1 MFVLIDGVDN
11 SNWTDIRQ
19 HGKKLSI
26 YGSQEGILDSFGH
39 ALLHK
44 IGKKG
49 LYEGILTWIDFHW
62 SNQRN
67 GRDNKKCIRPFG
79 IHTKCLHASTI
90 SQPANT

>member
-11 SNWTDIRQ
+11 SNRTDIRQ

-49 LYEGILTWIDFHW
+49 LYEGIWT
-62 SNQRN
+62 
-67 GRDNKKCIRPFG
+67 
-79 IHTKCLHASTI
+79 
-90 SQPANT
+90 